1 MKKVFIGVLAALML
15 FAFTACD
22 NQMGYKT
29 PVGISAVASQTEYLE
44 GETFDPSTV
53 SVVVDYSDGSSRT
66 MTGAEAGLATAEIT
80 VGANTYPVSYGMA
93 DQNGYKPSTV
103 ITVMGYK
110 ADSAVISNLPTTGTL
125 KDGKVDVDFSATTVT
140 VSYNNGKTR
149 TLEAGEYKITP
160 SITASAGKQTATA
173 TLTVFEKPVSSTT
186 TPATWEVT
194 VSAAPAEE
202 GEYDATKANGL
213 TVKYTDDKG
222 NDITSSIA
230 AGTFYVNDKI
240 NWEVYLV
247 DKEGNTKVATENT
260 DYWFTNGK
268 KPASKSVTLGKDNLK
283 AAISYTVVPLDG
295 SDVTI
300 TIPKAT
306 DYVASIKGIYPLAQ
320 GGPTNGTPAT
330 LANFEF
336 TYALASDPD
345 VTVETPI
352 QGSAIGSTE
361 TRIAGVILDP
371 TVPEDLKTYKPRFA
385 MTWGKP
391 VDGKLSSGNVLF
403 AESSALVK
411 E

>member
-53 SVVVDYSDGSSRT
+53 SIVVDYSDGSSRT
-66 MTGAEAGLATAEIT
+66 MTGAEAGLATAVIEEG
-80 VGANTYPVSYGMA
+80 VNTYTVSYGVQTQYTSAPETM
-93 DQNGYKPSTV
+93 

-160 SITASAGKQTATA
+160 SIKASAGKQTATA
-173 TLTVFEKPVSSTT
+173 ALTVFEKPVSSTT

-194 VSAAPAEE
+194 VSAAPVEE
-202 GEYDATKANGL
+202 GEYDATKADGL

-230 AGTFYVNDKI
+230 DGTFYVNDKI

-247 DKEGNTKVATENT
+247 DEDGNTKVATENT
-260 DYWFTNGK
+260 DYWFANGK

-320 GGPTNGTPAT
+320 GGPTNGTAAT
-330 LANFEF
+330 LSNFEF

-352 QGSAIGSTE
+352 QGSAIGSAE

-371 TVPEDLKTYKPRFA
+371 TVPEDLTTYKPRFA

-391 VDGKLSSGNVLF
+391 VDGKLSSGHVLF

>member
-53 SVVVDYSDGSSRT
+53 SIVVDYSDGSSRT
-66 MTGAEAGLATAEIT
+66 MTGAEAGLATAVIEEG
-80 VGANTYPVSYGMA
+80 VNTYTVSYGVQTQYTSAPETM
-93 DQNGYKPSTV
+93 

-160 SITASAGKQTATA
+160 SIKASAGKQTATA
-173 TLTVFEKPVSSTT
+173 ALTVFEKPVSSTT

-194 VSAAPAEE
+194 VSAAPVEE
-202 GEYDATKANGL
+202 GEFGTAKSIDI
-213 TVKYTDDKG
+213 KYTDAKG

-230 AGTFYVNDKI
+230 DGTFYVDDVI

-247 DKEGNTKVATENT
+247 DEDGNTKVATENT
-260 DYWFTNGK
+260 DYWFANGK
-268 KPASKSVTLGKDNLK
+268 KPASKSVTLGATEVK
-283 AAISYTVVPLDG
+283 AGKATTYSIVPLVGAAETLTIPAAKDYVYAITAINPKTDG
-295 SDVTI
+295 SAPSTGTADASNYLFTVRMGSDKT
-300 TIPKAT
+300 KDAT
-306 DYVASIKGIYPLAQ
+306 PVDGSNLTTAGF
-320 GGPTNGTPAT
+320 TAT
-330 LANFEF
+330 
-336 TYALASDPD
+336 
-345 VTVETPI
+345 
-352 QGSAIGSTE
+352 
-361 TRIAGVILDP
+361 ILDP
-371 TVPEDLKTYKPRFA
+371 DIPVEGVEGYAPRFA
-385 MTWGKP
+385 LTWGKP
-391 VDGKLSSGNVLF
+391 NADGTLPESGERKANPVT
-403 AESSALVK
+403 AE
-411 E
+411 